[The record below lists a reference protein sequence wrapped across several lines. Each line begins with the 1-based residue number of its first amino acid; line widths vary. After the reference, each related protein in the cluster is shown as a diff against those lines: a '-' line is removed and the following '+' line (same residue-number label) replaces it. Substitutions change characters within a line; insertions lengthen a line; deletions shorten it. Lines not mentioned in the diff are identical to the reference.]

1 VDDRDPDS
9 PDAIRK
15 SRIGEVSR
23 PLVAPISP
31 LVGDLNP
38 DHFVAIHKSRL
49 ERLEAVLA
57 FVVSLATPAAEAA
70 RHQQAT
76 EGRSPI
82 DGRIE
87 TLLWGLPCGGCGSA
101 ESLCC
106 CDQGP

>member
-1 VDDRDPDS
+1 VKKTAAP
-9 PDAIRK
+9 A
-15 SRIGEVSR
+15 

-38 DHFVAIHKSRL
+38 AHFVAIHKNRL
-49 ERLEAVLA
+49 ERLEEALA
-57 FVVSLATPAAEAA
+57 FVESLTTPAAEAA
-70 RHQQAT
+70 RLQQAT
-76 EGRSPI
+76 EGRHEV

-87 TLLWGLPCGGCGSA
+87 KLLWGVPCGGCGSA